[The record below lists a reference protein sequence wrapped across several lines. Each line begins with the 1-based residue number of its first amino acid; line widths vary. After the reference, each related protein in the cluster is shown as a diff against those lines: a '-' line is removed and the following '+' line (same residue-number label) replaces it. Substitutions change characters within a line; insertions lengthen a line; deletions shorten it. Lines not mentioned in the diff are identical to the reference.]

1 MKFFNKFSD
10 STFRFVYIAIA
21 IFCFIILGL
30 IFVNTMIVERITV
43 DDCLWVEQLQKEGEG
58 QGREYSR
65 LDSAVYI
72 IQITPG
78 GVADEAGIKNGDVL
92 VAINGRLF
100 KGSFEAQ
107 DILNEFDNET
117 IVYTILRG
125 NEVLN
130 LPIYVYKF
138 FNTQFLIFS
147 IFGFCFIIVGLLVGY
162 SKPKEFTSKLFFFLG
177 CTAAFGVVA
186 YSNVNFI
193 TTRTEAFISW
203 LLAACTVIFPPM
215 FLHFFLSY
223 PVKYQFRNR
232 RIVIFILYGL
242 NLAFF
247 LQQFILVNVLKISFA
262 SWIARIS
269 FTSLYIIAGVVFL
282 IISYRRVTQD
292 SPLKKALG
300 IVLFGTILTAAG
312 IIYFFSIQFSTNV
325 PLFLQNPL
333 LLLPSFLIVA
343 APLSFG
349 YSIFKYKILDTE
361 FIVKR
366 GIVFAILTTFI
377 ICVYLLIVFVLN
389 SLLSGYLRDNGQLI
403 IILSIVV
410 IILSF
415 DYINKKVHQFVDKQ
429 FYKERYNYRQSLLD
443 FTQELPYLK
452 NINEI
457 LKKISSSVQEVMGIS
472 KVSLWIKDVEYEKL
486 LDKNFSDYFGD
497 KYDEIANRSFDDMLL
512 YLYRDNKEPVLLY
525 DANLN
530 EMAIPDEW
538 KNIIKQQG
546 IVLSTPIFFKNKLIG
561 AVNFGD
567 KASNKAFTEEDI
579 DLLKTLA
586 SQCAISFENSRL
598 QQEELSKEKIED
610 ELKIARQI
618 QEESK
623 PVDEHNIAGLD
634 IFSYSQPARMI
645 GGDFY
650 DLIKLSED
658 KILLVVADVSGKGIP
673 AALNMSKI
681 QTMLQFASG
690 VYQTPKI
697 LLTELNKLIHEK
709 IERKSFVTMVVALF
723 DLKEKKVRIA
733 RAGHNPALVSKNN
746 EVNILLTKGMGL
758 GLESESLFENTLE
771 EEVLDLSD
779 DSLFIFYS
787 DGLTE
792 ARNEKKQE
800 FTTNNVIEIVKNFR
814 NFDSK
819 TIVKELVNSVKKFTG
834 FAEQH
839 DDITLVVVKT

>member
-1 MKFFNKFSD
+1 MKFFSKFSD
-10 STFRFVYIAIA
+10 STYRFVYVGIALTA
-21 IFCFIILGL
+21 FFCLAVSFISVMVVQR
-30 IFVNTMIVERITV
+30 FTV
-43 DDCLWVEQLQKEGEG
+43 DDCLWVEKFE
-58 QGREYSR
+58 GREK

-72 IQITPG
+72 VQITPG
-78 GVADEAGIKNGDVL
+78 GVADEAGIKNEDIL
-92 VAINGRLF
+92 VAINGKLF
-100 KGSFEAQ
+100 KGSFGAQ
-107 DILNEFDNET
+107 DILNTYNNET
-117 IVYTILRG
+117 VVYTILRG
-125 NEVLN
+125 NQALN
-130 LPIYVYKF
+130 IPIHVYKF

-147 IFGFCFIIVGLLVGY
+147 IFGFCFLIVGLLVGY

-177 CTAAFGVVA
+177 CTCSLGVLI
-186 YSNVNFI
+186 YSNF
-193 TTRTEAFISW
+193 T
-203 LLAACTVIFPPM
+203 LAGEGVANIVIWIMTICSILFPPM

-223 PVKYQFRNR
+223 PVRYEFRNR
-232 RIVIFILYGL
+232 KVIIWILYGL
-242 NLAFF
+242 NVALFI
-247 LQQFILVNVLKISFA
+247 QQYILLSVLKLNIA
-262 SWIARIS
+262 WWIFRLVITLS
-269 FTSLYIIAGVVFL
+269 YVFLGVVFL
-282 IISYRRVTQD
+282 YISYKKVTE
-292 SPLKKALG
+292 SSLKKAIG
-300 IVLFGTILTAAG
+300 IVLLGTILTTLG
-312 IIYFFSIQFSTNV
+312 IAYYFSIQFFSGNL
-325 PLFLQNPL
+325 PIFLQNPL
-333 LLLPSFLIVA
+333 LLLPSLLVIGG
-343 APLSFG
+343 PLTFG

-377 ICVYLLIVFVLN
+377 ICVYLAIVFVLN

-457 LKKISSSVQEVMGIS
+457 LKKISLSVQDVMGIS
-472 KVSLWIKDVEYEKL
+472 KVSLWIKDEEYEKL
-486 LDKNFSDYFGD
+486 LDKNFNNYFGD
-497 KYDEIANRSFDDMLL
+497 NYNEIGSKSFDDMLL
-512 YLYRDNKEPVLLY
+512 YLYKDSKEPVLLY
-525 DANLN
+525 GANVN
-530 EMAIPDEW
+530 EMQIPEEW
-538 KNIIKQQG
+538 KNIIKHQG
-546 IVLSTPIFFKNKLIG
+546 IVLSTPIFFKSKLIG
-561 AVNFGD
+561 AVNYGD
-567 KASNKAFTEEDI
+567 KASGKAFTEEDI

-598 QQEELSKEKIED
+598 QQDELSKEKIEE
-610 ELKIARQI
+610 ELKVARQI
-618 QEESK
+618 QEDSK
-623 PVDEHNIAGLD
+623 PLEEHNLPGLD
-634 IFSYSQPARMI
+634 IYSYSQPARMI

-650 DLIKLSED
+650 DLIKISED
-658 KILLVVADVSGKGIP
+658 KLLLVVADVSGKGIP

-690 VYQTPKI
+690 VYQSPKI

-709 IERKSFVTMVVALF
+709 IDKKSFVTMIVALF

-733 RAGHNPALVSKNN
+733 RAGHNPALFSKNN
-746 EVNILLTKGMGL
+746 DINILLSKGMGL

-771 EEVLDLSD
+771 ETVLDIND

-800 FTTNNVIEIVKNFR
+800 FTTNNVIEIIKNFR

-834 FAEQH
+834 IAEQH

>member
-1 MKFFNKFSD
+1 MKFFSKFSD
-10 STFRFVYIAIA
+10 STYRFVYVCIALTVFSCLA
-21 IFCFIILGL
+21 ISFISDMVVQR
-30 IFVNTMIVERITV
+30 FTV
-43 DDCLWVEQLQKEGEG
+43 DDCLWIEKIE
-58 QGREYSR
+58 GRET

-72 IQITPG
+72 VQITPG
-78 GVADEAGIKNGDVL
+78 GVADEAGIKNEDIL
-92 VAINGRLF
+92 VAINGKLF
-100 KGSFEAQ
+100 KGRFGAQ
-107 DILNEFDNET
+107 DILNTYSNET
-117 IVYTILRG
+117 VVYTILRG
-125 NEVLN
+125 NQALN
-130 LPIYVYKF
+130 IPIHVYKF

-147 IFGFCFIIVGLLVGY
+147 IFGFCFLTVGLLVGY

-177 CTAAFGVVA
+177 CTCSLGVLI
-186 YSNVNFI
+186 YSNF
-193 TTRTEAFISW
+193 T
-203 LLAACTVIFPPM
+203 LAGQGIANIVLWMMTICSILFPPM

-223 PVKYQFRNR
+223 PVKYEFRNR
-232 RIVIFILYGL
+232 RVIIWILYGL
-242 NLAFF
+242 NVALFI
-247 LQQFILVNVLKISFA
+247 QQYILLSVLKVNITWWIFRLVITLAYVIS
-262 SWIARIS
+262 
-269 FTSLYIIAGVVFL
+269 GVVFL
-282 IISYRRVTQD
+282 YISYRRVTD
-292 SPLKKALG
+292 SSLKKAMG
-300 IVLFGTILTAAG
+300 IVLLGTTFTTAG
-312 IIYFFSIQFSTNV
+312 IAYYFAVQFSSGNL
-325 PLFLQNPL
+325 PIFLQNPL
-333 LLLPSFLIVA
+333 LLLPSLLIIA
-343 APLSFG
+343 GPLTFG

-377 ICVYLLIVFVLN
+377 ICVYLGIVFVLN
-389 SLLSGYLRDNGQLI
+389 FLLSGYLRDNGQLI

-457 LKKISSSVQEVMGIS
+457 LKKISLSVQEVMGIS
-472 KVSLWIKDVEYEKL
+472 KVSLWIKDEEYEKL
-486 LDKNFSDYFGD
+486 LDKNFNNYFGD
-497 KYDEIANRSFDDMLL
+497 KYNEIGSKAFDDMLL
-512 YLYRDNKEPVLLY
+512 YLYKDSKEPVLLY
-525 DANLN
+525 GANVN
-530 EMAIPDEW
+530 EMQIPEEW
-538 KNIIKQQG
+538 KTLIKNQG

-561 AVNFGD
+561 AVNYGD
-567 KASNKAFTEEDI
+567 KASGKAFTEEDI

-598 QQEELSKEKIED
+598 QQDELSKEKIEE
-610 ELKIARQI
+610 ELKVARQI
-618 QEESK
+618 QEDSK
-623 PVDEHNIAGLD
+623 PLEEHNLPGLD
-634 IFSYSQPARMI
+634 IYSYSQPARMI

-650 DLIKLSED
+650 DLIKISED
-658 KILLVVADVSGKGIP
+658 KLLLVVADVSGKGIP

-690 VYQTPKI
+690 VYQSPKV

-709 IERKSFVTMVVALF
+709 IDKKSFVTMIVALF

-733 RAGHNPALVSKNN
+733 RAGHNPALFSKNN
-746 EVNILLTKGMGL
+746 DINILLTKGMGL

-771 EEVLDLSD
+771 ETVLDIDD

-800 FTTNNVIEIVKNFR
+800 FTTNNVIEIIKNFR

>member
-1 MKFFNKFSD
+1 MKFFSKFSD
-10 STFRFVYIAIA
+10 STYRFVYVCIALTVFSCLA
-21 IFCFIILGL
+21 ISFISDMVVQR
-30 IFVNTMIVERITV
+30 FTV
-43 DDCLWVEQLQKEGEG
+43 DDCLWIEKIE
-58 QGREYSR
+58 GRET

-72 IQITPG
+72 VQITPG
-78 GVADEAGIKNGDVL
+78 GVADEAGIKNEDIL
-92 VAINGRLF
+92 VAINGKLF
-100 KGSFEAQ
+100 KGRFGAQ
-107 DILNEFDNET
+107 DILNTYNNET
-117 IVYTILRG
+117 VVYTILRG
-125 NEVLN
+125 NQALN
-130 LPIYVYKF
+130 IPIHVYKF

-147 IFGFCFIIVGLLVGY
+147 IFGFCFLTVGLLVGY

-177 CTAAFGVVA
+177 CTCSLGVLI
-186 YSNVNFI
+186 YSNF
-193 TTRTEAFISW
+193 T
-203 LLAACTVIFPPM
+203 LAGQGIANIVLWMMTICSILFPPM

-223 PVKYQFRNR
+223 PVKYEFRNR
-232 RIVIFILYGL
+232 RVIIWILYGL
-242 NLAFF
+242 NVALFI
-247 LQQFILVNVLKISFA
+247 QQYILLSVLKVNITWWIFRLVITLAYVIS
-262 SWIARIS
+262 
-269 FTSLYIIAGVVFL
+269 GVVFL
-282 IISYRRVTQD
+282 YISYRKVTD
-292 SPLKKALG
+292 SSLKKAMG
-300 IVLFGTILTAAG
+300 IVLLGTTFTTAG
-312 IIYFFSIQFSTNV
+312 IAYYFAVQFSSGNL
-325 PLFLQNPL
+325 PIFLQNPL
-333 LLLPSFLIVA
+333 LLLPSLLIIA
-343 APLSFG
+343 GPLTFG

-377 ICVYLLIVFVLN
+377 ICVYLGIVFVLN
-389 SLLSGYLRDNGQLI
+389 FLLSGYLRDNGQLI

-457 LKKISSSVQEVMGIS
+457 LKKISLSVQEVMGIS
-472 KVSLWIKDVEYEKL
+472 KVSLWIKDEEYEKL
-486 LDKNFSDYFGD
+486 LDKNFNNYFGD
-497 KYDEIANRSFDDMLL
+497 KYNEIGSKAFDDMLL
-512 YLYRDNKEPVLLY
+512 YLYKDSKEPVLLY
-525 DANLN
+525 GANVN
-530 EMAIPDEW
+530 EMQIPEEW
-538 KNIIKQQG
+538 KTLIKNQG

-561 AVNFGD
+561 AVNYGD
-567 KASNKAFTEEDI
+567 KASGKAFTEEDI

-598 QQEELSKEKIED
+598 QQDELSKEKIEE
-610 ELKIARQI
+610 ELKVARQI
-618 QEESK
+618 QEDSK
-623 PVDEHNIAGLD
+623 PLEEHNLPGLD
-634 IFSYSQPARMI
+634 IYSYSQPARMI

-650 DLIKLSED
+650 DLIKISED
-658 KILLVVADVSGKGIP
+658 KLLLVVADVSGKGIP

-690 VYQTPKI
+690 VYQSPKV

-709 IERKSFVTMVVALF
+709 IDKKSFVTMIVALF

-733 RAGHNPALVSKNN
+733 RAGHNPALFSKNN
-746 EVNILLTKGMGL
+746 DINILLTKGMGL

-771 EEVLDLSD
+771 ETVLDIDD

-800 FTTNNVIEIVKNFR
+800 FTTNNVIEIIKNFR

>member
-1 MKFFNKFSD
+1 MKFFSKFSD
-10 STFRFVYIAIA
+10 STYRFFYVSIAVGVFMCLA
-21 IFCFIILGL
+21 VS
-30 IFVNTMIVERITV
+30 FVSVMVVQRFTV
-43 DDCLWVEQLQKEGEG
+43 DDCLWVEKFD
-58 QGREYSR
+58 GREP

-72 IQITPG
+72 VQITPG
-78 GVADEAGIKNGDVL
+78 GVADEAGIKNEDIL
-92 VAINGRLF
+92 VAINGKLF

-107 DILNEFDNET
+107 DILNTFDNET

-125 NEVLN
+125 NQALN
-130 LPIYVYKF
+130 IPIHVYKF

-147 IFGFCFIIVGLLVGY
+147 IFGFCFLIVSLLVGY

-177 CTAAFGVVA
+177 CTCSLGVLI
-186 YSNVNFI
+186 YSNFTLPGQNVSNI
-193 TTRTEAFISW
+193 IIWIMTICSI
-203 LLAACTVIFPPM
+203 LFPPM

-223 PVKYQFRNR
+223 PVKYEFRNR
-232 RIVIFILYGL
+232 KVIIWILYGL
-242 NLAFF
+242 NIALFI
-247 LQQFILVNVLKISFA
+247 QQYILLSVLKLNIA
-262 SWIARIS
+262 WWIFKLVVTLS
-269 FTSLYIIAGVVFL
+269 YVFLGVVFL
-282 IISYRRVTQD
+282 YISYRKVTD
-292 SPLKKALG
+292 NSLKKAIG
-300 IVLFGTILTAAG
+300 IVLLGTILTTSG
-312 IIYFFSIQFSTNV
+312 IAYYFAVQFFSGNLPI
-325 PLFLQNPL
+325 FLQNPL
-333 LLLPSFLIVA
+333 LLLPSLLVIA
-343 APLSFG
+343 GPLTFG

-377 ICVYLLIVFVLN
+377 IGVYLTIVFVLN

-457 LKKISSSVQEVMGIS
+457 LKKISLSVQDVMGIS
-472 KVSLWIKDVEYEKL
+472 KVSLWIKDEEYEKL
-486 LDKNFSDYFGD
+486 LDKNFNDYFGD
-497 KYDEIANRSFDDMLL
+497 KYNEIGSKSFDDMLL
-512 YLYRDNKEPVLLY
+512 YLYKDNKEPVLLY
-525 DANLN
+525 GANVN
-530 EMAIPDEW
+530 EMQIPEEW
-538 KNIIKQQG
+538 KTLIKHQG

-561 AVNFGD
+561 AVNYGD
-567 KASNKAFTEEDI
+567 KASGKAFTEEDI

-598 QQEELSKEKIED
+598 QQDELSKEKIEE
-610 ELKIARQI
+610 ELKVARQI
-618 QEESK
+618 QEDSK
-623 PVDEHNIAGLD
+623 PLEEHNLPGLD
-634 IFSYSQPARMI
+634 IYSYSQPARMI

-650 DLIKLSED
+650 DLIKISED
-658 KILLVVADVSGKGIP
+658 KLLLVVADVSGKGIP

-690 VYQTPKI
+690 VYQSPKI

-709 IERKSFVTMVVALF
+709 IDKKSFVTMIVALF

-733 RAGHNPALVSKNN
+733 RAGHNPALFSKNN
-746 EVNILLTKGMGL
+746 DIRILLSKGMGL

-771 EEVLDLSD
+771 ETVLDIDD

-800 FTTNNVIEIVKNFR
+800 FTTNNVIEIIKNFR